1 MTPKP
6 PTPEIRTDAGT
17 VAPPVVAT
25 ENSRNRKQRGSVTTD
40 AGGTAAVNTVGGTA
54 PTVTECKL
62 SVTIVRCSVF
72 YAKLYFAV
80 VEAQLAAR
88 QRDLGRL
95 EAEVNAQDLLLTER
109 KEKLATVSTELATA
123 RRLLD
128 GIRK

>member
-1 MTPKP
+1 MF
-6 PTPEIRTDAGT
+6 RLY
-17 VAPPVVAT
+17 
-25 ENSRNRKQRGSVTTD
+25 S
-40 AGGTAAVNTVGGTA
+40 
-54 PTVTECKL
+54 
-62 SVTIVRCSVF
+62 
-72 YAKLYFAV
+72 AKSYFAV